1 VFEYYKSF
9 IDDELQKT
17 IHQLSDRNSTLAKA
31 IRYSTLLGGKRIRP
45 TLVLLS
51 AESFGVKKELAKLP
65 ACAVELVHAYSLIHD
80 DLPAMDDDDLRRGQA
95 TCHKA
100 FDEATAILA
109 GDALQTMAFELLT
122 LESHLYNHNQLAA
135 NNRIIMIQTLARA
148 SGARGMVLG
157 QTIDFESVGQSLS
170 IEQLENMHKHKTGAL
185 IEASVMMG
193 ALCSTTK
200 ITSTEEAALK
210 HYAQAIGL
218 AFQVQDD
225 ILDVVSDTQ
234 TLGKTQG
241 ADAALNKPTYPALLG
256 LDGAREKLQSLHEE
270 ALASLDKIPDRD
282 TSKLAEISH
291 FIVKRTL

>member
-1 VFEYYKSF
+1 MFEDYKSF
-9 IDDELQKT
+9 IDDELQRT
-17 IHQLSDRNSTLAKA
+17 IHQLSDCDTTLAKA
-31 IRYSTLLGGKRIRP
+31 IHYSTLLGGKRVRP
-45 TLVLLS
+45 ILVLLS
-51 AESFGVKKELAKLP
+51 AESFGVKKEHAKLP

-80 DLPAMDDDDLRRGQA
+80 DLPSMDDDDLRRGQA

-122 LESHLYNHNQLAA
+122 QDNHLYNHNQFAA
-135 NNRIIMIQTLARA
+135 NNRIKMIQTLARA

-157 QTIDFESVGQSLS
+157 QTIDFESVGQNLT
-170 IEQLENMHKHKTGAL
+170 IKQLENMHKHKTGAL

-193 ALCSTTK
+193 ALCSSSE

-225 ILDVVSDTQ
+225 ILDIVSDTQ

-256 LDGAREKLQSLHEE
+256 LDGARKKLQSLHEE
-270 ALASLDKIPDRD
+270 ALTSLNKMTDRD
-282 TSKLAEISH
+282 TSKLAKISH

>member
-1 VFEYYKSF
+1 MFEDYKSF
-9 IDDELQKT
+9 IDDELQRT
-17 IHQLSDRNSTLAKA
+17 IHQLSSPESTLAKA
-31 IRYSTLLGGKRIRP
+31 IQYSTLLGGKRVRP
-45 TLVLLS
+45 ILVLLS
-51 AESFGVKKELAKLP
+51 AESFGVKKENAKLP

-122 LESHLYNHNQLAA
+122 QESYVYSGNQFAA
-135 NNRIIMIQTLARA
+135 NNRINMIQTLARA
-148 SGARGMVLG
+148 SGARGMALG
-157 QTIDFESVGQSLS
+157 QSIDFESVGLNLG
-170 IEQLENMHKHKTGAL
+170 IEQLETMHKHKTGAL

-193 ALCSTTK
+193 ALCSTTE
-200 ITSTEEAALK
+200 ITSTEETALK
-210 HYAQAIGL
+210 HYAQSIGL

-225 ILDVVSDTQ
+225 ILDIVSDTQ

-241 ADAALNKPTYPALLG
+241 ADIALNKPTYPSLLG
-256 LDGAREKLQSLHEE
+256 LDGARKKLQLLHEE
-270 ALASLDKIPDRD
+270 ALASLNQITERD

>member
-1 VFEYYKSF
+1 VFEDYKSF
-9 IDDELQKT
+9 IDDELQRT
-17 IHQLSDRNSTLAKA
+17 IHQLSDCDTTLAKA
-31 IRYSTLLGGKRIRP
+31 IHYSTLLGGKRVRP
-45 TLVLLS
+45 ILVLLS
-51 AESFGVKKELAKLP
+51 AESFGVKKEHAKLP

-80 DLPAMDDDDLRRGQA
+80 DLPSMDDDDLRRGQA

-122 LESHLYNHNQLAA
+122 QDNHLYNHNQFAA
-135 NNRIIMIQTLARA
+135 NNRIKMIQTLARA

-157 QTIDFESVGQSLS
+157 QTIDFESVGQNLT
-170 IEQLENMHKHKTGAL
+170 IKQLENMHKHKTGAL

-193 ALCSTTK
+193 ALCSTSE

-225 ILDVVSDTQ
+225 ILDIVSDTQ

-256 LDGAREKLQSLHEE
+256 LDGARKKLQSLHEE
-270 ALASLDKIPDRD
+270 ALTSLNKMTDRD
-282 TSKLAEISH
+282 TSKLAKISH